1 MAPCHRWARLHV
13 AGEREPVR
21 LLADS
26 EDARAFLRRD
36 PALWAWP
43 LCTLGAREWP
53 YVRLWVES
61 GAEGRVEREAG
72 GEHCTESPTDQPAP
86 ARGCSPLD
94 GGPAGVWV
102 LDHPGWG
109 GGLQAFGEA
118 DALAQMLGSAALPS
132 RAFVRTLPT
141 AAALLEARYRF
152 DWLEPIVR
160 MHVTP
165 ETLIVPPDARLVV
178 QLSMD
183 DAANL
188 VALYAHWPES
198 RFLVSRLRQGYQYVG
213 IRHGEQLVAVAEQT
227 LSTPDDGGL
236 AVVQGV
242 LVDPGWRG
250 RGLAGAVTASLTQR
264 LFEAGFHDVVL
275 DVRES
280 NLAAQAA
287 YARIGYRRH
296 VTMMAG
302 PGVLL

>member
-1 MAPCHRWARLHV
+1 M
-13 AGEREPVR
+13 R
-21 LLADS
+21 LLADP

-53 YVRLWVES
+53 YVRLWAESVVES
-61 GAEGRVEREAG
+61 AAG
-72 GEHCTESPTDQPAP
+72 GEPCTESTTAPPAT

-118 DALAQMLGSAALPS
+118 DALAQMLGSAVLPG
-132 RAFVRTLPT
+132 RAFVRTLPV

-152 DWLEPIVR
+152 DWLEAIVR

-165 ETLIVPPDARLVV
+165 ETLVVPPEARLVV
-178 QLSMD
+178 QLSID

-188 VALYAHWPES
+188 AALYAHWPES

-213 IRHGEQLVAVAEQT
+213 IRHGEQLVAVAEQM
-227 LSTPDDGGL
+227 LATPDDGGL

-242 LVDPGWRG
+242 LVDPDWRG
-250 RGLAGAVTASLTQR
+250 RGLAGAVTATLTQR
-264 LFEAGFHDVVL
+264 LFESGFHDVVL

-287 YARIGYRRH
+287 YTRIGYRRH

-302 PGVLL
+302 PGMLL